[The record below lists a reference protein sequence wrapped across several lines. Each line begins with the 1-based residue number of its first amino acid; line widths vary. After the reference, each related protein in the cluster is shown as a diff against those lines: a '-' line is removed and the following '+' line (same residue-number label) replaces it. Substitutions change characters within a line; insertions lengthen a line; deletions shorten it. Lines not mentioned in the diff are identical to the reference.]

1 MQIKVATPIYL
12 GKYDFIFNYYVIT
25 IVFLFKNMLEF
36 ITYLFIRADILGAP
50 KFAEH
55 LSSTLLSSH

>member
-25 IVFLFKNMLEF
+25 IVFLFKNMLAF

-50 KFAEH
+50 KFAERR
-55 LSSTLLSSH
+55 